1 MTRVSYLI
9 VAYRSRDVIVK
20 LLNSIAAQSGEFER
34 EIIVVDNSAAE
45 NCADL
50 VQGFAGVKYILNSTN
65 SGYTK
70 GMNQAIA
77 ASSGEY
83 QFWLNPD
90 VVLADDCTTSLL
102 AELTTASTAAAAPQL
117 QYSDGTI
124 QSSVRN
130 LPTFMTPVHESLGL
144 SRLFPLSRRFGR
156 WRNRYFDHNTRS
168 KIEQPMASAFMIK
181 SDLVKKLGPMDE
193 EFFVFFSDV
202 DYCKRIV
209 DAGLDIMF
217 IPDAKALHVVGGS
230 TRQEGTWLIKDS
242 HRGFYRYLVKHE
254 LKGIKTLLRPFAA
267 FILCGS
273 AVMRIVY
280 RKVMRQSF

>member
-1 MTRVSYLI
+1 MTKVSYLI

-34 EIIVVDNSAAE
+34 EIIIVDNSAAE

-50 VQGFAGVKYILNSTN
+50 VRGFYGVKYILNSTN
-65 SGYTK
+65 TGYTR

-77 ASSGEY
+77 ASSGDY

-90 VVLADDCTTSLL
+90 VVLADNCTMNLI
-102 AELTTASTAAAAPQL
+102 AELSSALTAAAAPQL
-117 QYSDGTI
+117 QNSDGTI

-130 LPTFMTPVHESLGL
+130 LPTFMTLVYEALGL
-144 SRLFPLSRRFGR
+144 SRLFPLSGRFGR
-156 WRNRYFDHNTRS
+156 WRNKYFDHNTKS

-181 SDLVKKLGPMDE
+181 RDVVKKLGPLDE
-193 EFFVFFSDV
+193 DFFVFFSDV

-209 DAGLDIMF
+209 DAGLDIVF
-217 IPDAKALHVVGGS
+217 VPDAKALHAVGGS

-254 LKGIKTLLRPFAA
+254 LKGIKALLRPFAA
-267 FILCGS
+267 FILCGG

>member
-65 SGYTK
+65 TGYTK

-117 QYSDGTI
+117 QNHDGTI

-130 LPTFMTPVHESLGL
+130 LPTFMTLVHESLGL

-156 WRNRYFDHNTRS
+156 WRSKYFDHNTKS

-181 SDLVKKLGPMDE
+181 SEIVKSLGPMDE
-193 EFFVFFSDV
+193 DFFVFFSDV
-202 DYCKRIV
+202 DYCKRII
-209 DAGLDIMF
+209 DAGLEIIF
-217 IPDAKALHVVGGS
+217 VPNTKALHAVGGS

-254 LKGIKTLLRPFAA
+254 LNGIKALLRPIAA

>member
-1 MTRVSYLI
+1 MTKVSYLI

-34 EIIVVDNSAAE
+34 EIIIVDNSTAE

-90 VVLADDCTTSLL
+90 VVLADNCTMNLL
-102 AELTTASTAAAAPQL
+102 AELSRASTAAVVPQL
-117 QYSDGTI
+117 QNHDGTI

-130 LPTFMTPVHESLGL
+130 LPTFMTLVYEALGL

-156 WRNRYFDHNTRS
+156 WRNKYFDHNTIS

-181 SDLVKKLGPMDE
+181 RDIVKKLGPMDE
-193 EFFVFFSDV
+193 DFFVFFSDV
-202 DYCKRIV
+202 DYCRRIV
-209 DAGLDIMF
+209 DAGLDIVF
-217 IPDAKALHVVGGS
+217 VPDAKALHAVGGS

-254 LKGIKTLLRPFAA
+254 LKGIKALLRPFAA
-267 FILCGS
+267 FILCGG

>member
-130 LPTFMTPVHESLGL
+130 LPTFMTLVHESLGL

-156 WRNRYFDHNTRS
+156 WRNNYSDHTTKS

-181 SDLVKKLGPMDE
+181 SDVVKKLGPMDE
-193 EFFVFFSDV
+193 DFFVFFSDV

-217 IPDAKALHVVGGS
+217 IPGAKALHVVGGS